1 MILFYISYYNATYES
16 FVLTMRANPISMI
29 FFFSFVILFTI
40 CVYSGM
46 LVSVFCSYVWNK
58 RESKIKEQIVNNLK
72 IQCTECDHKY
82 KYVDCLKILK
92 DPKRSLKMSFVM
104 QVDFKNVEQRH
115 KYKKTLA
122 TKMKFLTERVD
133 QLMTESNQEI
143 IKSKSQIVKEYG
155 KNKFFGAIK
164 TKINQMLQKELPE
177 V

>member
-1 MILFYISYYNATYES
+1 
-16 FVLTMRANPISMI
+16 MI

-72 IQCTECDHKY
+72 IQCTECNHKY

-104 QVDFKNVEQRH
+104 QVDFKNVEERH
-115 KYKKTLA
+115 RYKKTLGM
-122 TKMKFLTERVD
+122 KMKFLTERVEE
-133 QLMTESNQEI
+133 LMVESSREI
-143 IKSKSQIVKEYG
+143 VKSKSRIVKEYG
-155 KNKFFGAIK
+155 KNKFFRTIK
-164 TKINQMLQKELPE
+164 EKISKMLKEELPE
-177 V
+177 VEKDAYLSKSDYKMEI